1 MKMNLIL
8 IINFQSFIKLFWK
21 LDVKDKIEIFNNEK
35 FNIDDIIKDNKW
47 FYNNK
52 W

>member
-8 IINFQSFIKLFWK
+8 IINFQSFIKIFWK
-21 LDVKDKIEIFNNEK
+21 LDLKDKIKIFNNEK
-35 FNIDDIIKDNKW
+35 FNNDDIIKDNKW
-47 FYNNK
+47 FYYNK